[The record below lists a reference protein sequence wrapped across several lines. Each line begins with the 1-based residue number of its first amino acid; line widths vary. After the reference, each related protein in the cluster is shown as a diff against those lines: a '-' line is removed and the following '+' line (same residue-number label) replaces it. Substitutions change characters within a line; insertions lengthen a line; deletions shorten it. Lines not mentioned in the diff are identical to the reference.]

1 MPKYSVKRPFTVVV
15 GVVMLLILGF
25 VSFTRMTTDL
35 LPTIDLPYVM
45 VITAYPGAAPERVEA
60 NVTEPLESGLGTV
73 NGVKTVMS
81 TSSENYSLV
90 FLEFED
96 DTNMDGAMVKLS
108 TALGMVELPDTAAK
122 PMLMEISPDMLPT
135 MVVSVDYEGKDIYE
149 LSEFAEEVVV
159 PYLERQN
166 GTASVEEAG
175 LVEQSVEV
183 RLDPERIDEINDK
196 LLAQVYEKLDEAKQ
210 ELEEGRAKLDEAK
223 QQMEEGKAE
232 LEAQQNEASSQLAE
246 SSKMLNEALATK
258 AAYEAQ
264 LASLTA
270 SKAALEAERSAYDS
284 AMQGIYQQLNDAL
297 ERFRN
302 QMQSESYYNK
312 VLAETITEITGNT
325 EVTPETAK
333 EVLAGL
339 DDATRQAVETAV
351 EIRIQADLLTAPG
364 DIADLIAHPE
374 KQEELIAW
382 LLGSGDGELA
392 GQLTPENLQAIYQ
405 VVLRVSQID
414 AELAN
419 LNTEIMVSQT
429 VLNQVGGAVSAALD
443 NYTALEQGKITAA
456 AGFGAAAA
464 QIASGEETLAGTEA
478 QLDEAQRSYE
488 DARAA
493 AIENANL
500 DTLLNLETLSGILLA
515 ENFSMPA
522 GYIQEDAAQ
531 YILKVGDE
539 YEDMDQLG
547 EMLLCTLDGIGD
559 VRLKDVAWIT
569 LIDNAGE
576 SYTKVNGNVAVA
588 LTITKAST
596 AGTSSVSKTC
606 NAAIRELEEQYE
618 GLHITPL
625 MDQGDYIELIV
636 DSVMSN
642 LIWGAL
648 LAVLVLVFFLKD
660 PKPTIVVAFSIPF
673 SVLFAVVLMYFSHIT
688 LNVISLSGLALGV
701 GMLVDNSIVVIE
713 NIYRLRNKGIPAARA
728 AVLGANQMAGA
739 IFSSTLTTVC
749 VFLPIVFMEGM
760 TRQLFQDMGL
770 TIAYSLFASL
780 VIALTLV
787 PCMGA
792 TVLKECKEKKH
803 RWFDAALNGY
813 EKLLRFCLRFKIV
826 PLAVSVLLLV
836 FSIREITRI
845 GIVLLPDMSG
855 NQVSITVTAP
865 EGAERE
871 EAYVLADDAMNRIL
885 SVEGV
890 QTVGAMSGGGMMSMT
905 DSGGSDNRF
914 SFYVLLDEAAAKQST
929 QVISEIEK
937 SLAGIEGEA
946 EIQASGM
953 SQMSELM
960 GNGMELTITGPGLET
975 LAKIARDMK
984 DLLGRIGGFE
994 EITDGQEEADSQII
1008 IHVDKDKAMSFG
1020 LTVAQIYTELAEAL
1034 KTESEATTLNID
1046 TDSYRVTVVDDSKRL
1061 TVKNLMDYEFETT
1074 TQDENG
1080 ESVKEIHK
1088 LSEFAGKEE
1097 AEGIASI
1104 SRENQTRYMSVSAR
1118 TTEGYNTVL
1127 LSRQVESLLADYEVP
1142 AGYTVEIAG
1151 ETESI
1156 NSMLR
1161 DMVLMILLAVAFI
1174 YLIMVAQFQSLLSP
1188 FIVVF
1193 TMPLAFTG
1201 GLLALLLARE
1211 PLSMVGMMGFL
1222 ILAGVVVNNGIVF
1235 VDYVNQLRLEGAPK
1249 KEALI
1254 EAGRT
1259 RMRPI
1264 LMTAL
1269 TTILAMSTM
1278 ALSNDE
1284 AAAIGKGMAIVTIGG
1299 LTYATLMTLIIVPVL
1314 YDILFRK
1321 ELKKVDL
1328 GDESNLLEE

>member
-1 MPKYSVKRPFTVVV
+1 MPKYSVKKPFTVVV
-15 GVVMLLILGF
+15 GVIMLLILGF

-35 LPTIDLPYVM
+35 LPAMELPYVM

-73 NGVKTVMS
+73 NGVKNVMS

-96 DTNMDGAMVKLS
+96 DTNMDSAMVKLS
-108 TALGMVELPDTAAK
+108 AALDMVVLPDTAAK
-122 PMLMEISPDMLPT
+122 PILMELSPDMLPT
-135 MVVSVDYEGKDIYE
+135 MVVSVDYDGKDIYE
-149 LSEFAEEVVV
+149 LSEFAEDVVV
-159 PYLERQN
+159 PYLERQS

-175 LVEQSVEV
+175 LVEQSVEI
-183 RLDPERIDEINDK
+183 RLDSKRIDEINDK
-196 LLAQVYEKLDEAKQ
+196 LLAQVNEKLDEAKQ
-210 ELEEGRAKLDEAK
+210 ELEEGQAKLEEAK
-223 QQMEEGKAE
+223 QQLADGKAE
-232 LEAQQNEASSQLAE
+232 LEEQQNASSSQLAE

-264 LASLTA
+264 LATLTA
-270 SKAALEAERSAYDS
+270 NKAALEAERAAYDS
-284 AMQGIYQQLNDAL
+284 AMEGIYRQLNEAL
-297 ERFRN
+297 ERFKS
-302 QMQSESYYNK
+302 QLQSESYYNK
-312 VLAETITEITGNT
+312 VLAQTITDVTGNT
-325 EVTPETAK
+325 EVTPETAR
-333 EVLAGL
+333 EVLEGL
-339 DDATRQAVETAV
+339 DEAAKQAVETAV
-351 EIRIQADLLTAPG
+351 EARIQADLLQAPG
-364 DIADLIAHPE
+364 DIVDLISHPE
-374 KQEELIAW
+374 KLDELVAW
-382 LLGSGDGELA
+382 LQGNGDGELA

-414 AELAN
+414 TELAN
-419 LNTEIMVSQT
+419 LNTEILVSQT
-429 VLNQVGGAVSAALD
+429 VLNQVSGAVSAALD
-443 NYTALEQGKITAA
+443 NYAALEQGKITAA

-464 QIASGEETLAGTEA
+464 QIASGEETLAGTEV
-478 QLDEAQRSYE
+478 QMEEARKAYE

-493 AIENANL
+493 AVENANL
-500 DTLLNLETLSGILLA
+500 DTLLNKETLSNILLA
-515 ENFSMPA
+515 QNFSMPA
-522 GYIQEDAAQ
+522 GYIEEDAVS

-539 YEDMDQLG
+539 YEDLEQLG
-547 EMLLCTLDGIGD
+547 DTLLCSLDGIGD
-559 VRLKDVAWIT
+559 VRLKDVAEIEMV
-569 LIDNAGE
+569 DNAGE

-588 LTITKAST
+588 LTVTKAST

-606 NAAIRELEEQYE
+606 NEAIRELEEQYE

-648 LAVLVLVFFLKD
+648 LAILVLVIFLKD
-660 PKPTIVVAFSIPF
+660 PKPTVVVAFSIPF

-713 NIYRLRNKGIPAARA
+713 NIYRLRNQGMPAARA
-728 AVLGANQMAGA
+728 AVMGANQMAGA

-780 VIALTLV
+780 IIALTLV

-792 TVLKECKEKKH
+792 TVLKECKEKSH

-826 PLAVSVLLLV
+826 PLAASVFLLV
-836 FSIREITRI
+836 FSIREIMRI
-845 GIVLLPDMSG
+845 GIVLLPDMNG

-865 EGAERE
+865 EGAEKE
-871 EAYVLADDAMNRIL
+871 EAYALADDVMNRIL

-890 QTVGAMSGGGMMSMT
+890 ETVGAMSGGGMMSMMST
-905 DSGGSDNRF
+905 SGGGDSF
-914 SFYVLLDEAAAKQST
+914 SFYVLLEEEAAKRST

-946 EIQASGM
+946 DIQASGM
-953 SQMSELM
+953 SQMTELM
-960 GNGMELTITGPGLET
+960 GSGMELTITGPRLDT
-975 LAKIARDMK
+975 LMEITQDMK
-984 DLLGRIGGFE
+984 DLLGQVEGFE
-994 EITDGQEEADSQII
+994 EITDGQEEADRQIV
-1008 IHVDKDKAMSFG
+1008 IHVNKDKAMACG
-1020 LTVAQIYTELAEAL
+1020 LTVAQIYAELAGALTTEA
-1034 KTESEATTLNID
+1034 EATTLNVD
-1046 TDSYRVTVVDDSKRL
+1046 VDSYQVTIVDESGRL
-1061 TVKNLMDYEFETT
+1061 TLENLMDYEFETT

-1080 ESVKEIHK
+1080 EAATEIHK
-1088 LSEFAGKEE
+1088 LSEFAKQEE
-1097 AEGIASI
+1097 TAGIASI

-1118 TTEGYNTVL
+1118 TGDGYNTTL
-1127 LSRQVESLLADYEVP
+1127 LSREVEKLLADYETP
-1142 AGYTVEIAG
+1142 AGYSVEIAG

-1156 NSMLR
+1156 NSMLH

-1201 GLLALLLARE
+1201 GLLALLLAGE
-1211 PLSMVGMMGFL
+1211 ALSMVGMMGFL

-1235 VDYVNQLRLEGAPK
+1235 VDYVNQLRLEGTPK

-1254 EAGRT
+1254 ETGRT

-1278 ALSNDE
+1278 ALSNNE

-1299 LTYATLMTLIIVPVL
+1299 LSYATLMTLIIVPVL

-1328 GDESNLLEE
+1328 GDESNLMEE